1 MTHQTDTGG
10 SRFWRAGFQAL
21 SRWVSRSER
30 RETMFE
36 TAVVH
41 AQTQAPERRVG
52 LLTASV
58 GIHTLAG
65 AAIIIASIQSLT
77 LPTHSPNQMS
87 TFSFPVIEV
96 PRQVGDPH
104 GSVQG
109 KRPQPA
115 QATRTI
121 TAPTA
126 DAAPQVIPNPTPFAA
141 AATTTGTGAPKSSG
155 PGNGQPPGG
164 PNGGEEG

>member
-1 MTHQTDTGG
+1 
-10 SRFWRAGFQAL
+10 
-21 SRWVSRSER
+21 
-30 RETMFE
+30 MFE

-77 LPTHSPNQMS
+77 LPTHAPNQMS
-87 TFSFPVIEV
+87 TFSWPVIEI
-96 PRQVGDPH
+96 PRQIGDPH
-104 GSVQG
+104 GSVQV

-115 QATRTI
+115 QPARTI
-121 TAPTA
+121 TAPA
-126 DAAPQVIPNPTPFAA
+126 DAAPQVIPLFQAGDLRGEFVNRVDAFFRREAA
-141 AATTTGTGAPKSSG
+141 VGSAAMHD
-155 PGNGQPPGG
+155 
-164 PNGGEEG
+164 